1 LKLKRQND
9 SFCIILFTSSI
20 GVFHNQNYL
29 INVIIFSEKK
39 QFANSKMS
47 SKTFVLLCFFLAL
60 LVLATMSKGQEVS
73 DRVKNQ
79 QINLKELM
87 LADKTVQEK
96 LAVSMSRQEALHY
109 IKLIH
114 QYFAVRGRARFGRAI
129 NAIYGLTKE

>member
-1 LKLKRQND
+1 
-9 SFCIILFTSSI
+9 
-20 GVFHNQNYL
+20 
-29 INVIIFSEKK
+29 
-39 QFANSKMS
+39 MS
-47 SKTFVLLCFFLAL
+47 RKTFILLSLAL
-60 LVLATMSKGQEVS
+60 LVLATLSKGQEVS

-87 LADKTVQEK
+87 LADKTVQDK

-129 NAIYGLTKE
+129 NAIYGLIKE